1 MSGLSYV
8 LISIVRDEEPFLPE
22 TIRSVV
28 SQSRLPL
35 GWFVLDDGSAD
46 RTAAILADA
55 AAAHS
60 WIRVTT
66 DARRERRSAGEA
78 TSNGFN
84 RLAADALRL
93 APGAIVKIDG
103 DMSFEPDY
111 FDRLLREMEADP
123 RLGIVGGRALE
134 PHRNG
139 SWGLVRIPAYHVH
152 GATKVY
158 RAECLEQIGPLV
170 SGPGWDTADI
180 IRARLAGWTT
190 RSLADVRFRH
200 LRVTGKAAGR
210 LRNLWVKGRA
220 AYRLGYSPLFAL
232 ARALRNMVRVPYVL
246 GGVAFLMGF
255 ASGYGASETRLLGPE
270 EIVRFRRQ
278 QMRALLGR
286 RSWWTE

>member
-232 ARALRNMVRVPYVL
+232 ARALRNMVRVP
-246 GGVAFLMGF
+246 
-255 ASGYGASETRLLGPE
+255 
-270 EIVRFRRQ
+270 
-278 QMRALLGR
+278 
-286 RSWWTE
+286 